1 MRIEVSVFGIR
12 KDRGKLPAPTT
23 LGPLTLASS
32 PAAGPP
38 ILDRPL
44 DAALEALVIGAEIR
58 EPLATAHPV
67 SAKATKRRIRITT
80 MFEHYPL

>member
-1 MRIEVSVFGIR
+1 MRIEVSVLGIR

-32 PAAGPP
+32 PAAGP